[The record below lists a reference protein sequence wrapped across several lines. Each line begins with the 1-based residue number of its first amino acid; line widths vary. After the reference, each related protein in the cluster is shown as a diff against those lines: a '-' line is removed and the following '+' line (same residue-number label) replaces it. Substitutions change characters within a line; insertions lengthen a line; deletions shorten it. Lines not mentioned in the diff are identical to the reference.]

1 MTEPYACEP
10 SSLPRYPPCK
20 ERDVKLKYEKHKR
33 FGATL
38 CIYCRYFLLFMESFN
53 VWFFFRKSR
62 VNGSVERHRNRQH
75 ASQNPGR
82 RVFTPDAN
90 NKPQANPKVH
100 MFSPF
105 SSARIW
111 FKPQHHHAQI
121 STTPGNVCINIFTSK
136 AIFLGYIFLTRYGTH
151 QMKIVC
157 QIYIR
162 RKLKHQ
168 FTQMGL
174 VV

>member
-1 MTEPYACEP
+1 MFLCSAVLTKYCFLWIQFFRTEPYACEP

-38 CIYCRYFLLFMESFN
+38 CTYCSYFLLFIESFN
-53 VWFFFRKSR
+53 VCLFFRKSR

-90 NKPQANPKVH
+90 NKPQANPKVRI
-100 MFSPF
+100 FSPF
-105 SSARIW
+105 SFCKNLVQPSIIMLKFPPLW
-111 FKPQHHHAQI
+111 HSLHQYFY
-121 STTPGNVCINIFTSK
+121 SK
-136 AIFLGYIFLTRYGTH
+136 SY
-151 QMKIVC
+151 
-157 QIYIR
+157 
-162 RKLKHQ
+162 
-168 FTQMGL
+168 TQAVL
-174 VV
+174 

>member
-1 MTEPYACEP
+1 MQKNNLHLIMIARIRVICIRVSQRSIFQLETNKWSFVQLFLSSYYFVWIQFFMTEPYACEP

-105 SSARIW
+105 SSARI
-111 FKPQHHHAQI
+111 
-121 STTPGNVCINIFTSK
+121 
-136 AIFLGYIFLTRYGTH
+136 
-151 QMKIVC
+151 
-157 QIYIR
+157 
-162 RKLKHQ
+162 
-168 FTQMGL
+168 
-174 VV
+174 